1 MTISKVGEEPRLALE
16 TVEELII
23 FIDLD
28 NFEEL
33 SEKQAWVSYKP
44 NEITGAMTR
53 LITDFI
59 RKHVGEVIYGLDEIR
74 GTEDCMIRL
83 TGALSH
89 DEIVIDLQNILIQ
102 IQSAGLECG
111 CDASASIGVSRGPYT
126 PITPAG
132 PYQWSKRLFKGQA
145 QRLAHKALKKAK
157 RLGGNR
163 ILFL

>member
-1 MTISKVGEEPRLALE
+1 LALE

-28 NFEEL
+28 NFKEI
-33 SEKQAWVSYKP
+33 SEKQGWVSYKP
-44 NEITGAMTR
+44 NEITGALTT
-53 LITDFI
+53 LVTNFI
-59 RKHVGEVIYGLDEIR
+59 RKHLGEVIYGLDEKR
-74 GTEDCMIRL
+74 GTEECMIRL

-89 DEIVIDLQNILIQ
+89 EEIISDLEQILSEINS
-102 IQSAGLECG
+102 IGVECG

-126 PITPAG
+126 QIRPTV
-132 PYQWSKRLFKGQA
+132 PYQWTKKLLKGQA

-163 ILFL
+163 IIFL